1 MKSIFFQLIDI
12 KISERPNISNLLI
25 FTFAD
30 GKQIELLAEKE
41 ITAKHWVSILLNLE
55 VKSLLFQAFENT
67 KQVVAKSSSNNNLLL
82 SEGKPHNEILQNTQS
97 ATRVLEKANFNKQLK
112 LTKVETLQEVKEDLI
127 KDKKEELSIN
137 QTETTSSLIYSQVCE
152 ETTEHTNDNLL
163 TEENTKNILEIF
175 DSLKESVEASILSL
189 SSGSSNNNKNNN
201 KEKLEQNSN
210 SNDTN
215 QRNTNEEISENDQN
229 SSSNNTPSED
239 NNSKK
244 PPYVKLPTFFDPPP
258 PIQYEA
264 TLEIQIK
271 KKKRKPPK
279 IIRKLVPAS
288 NDLERRSQ
296 LLLQGDYPCEKIDF
310 SAASAHRKIRNIKQT
325 FDKSVDSLKYTE
337 DTVEK
342 AKAKN
347 FKNILTPAAV
357 LPIKS
362 RAFDYQYIIEDPKTG
377 LCLSTSE
384 IENFYSPEELEV
396 LIREIEK
403 MEQETKFS
411 SKITTRR
418 IKSEYFLYK
427 KSIVQRTVEYKN
439 IFSQLQ

>member
-1 MKSIFFQLIDI
+1 M
-12 KISERPNISNLLI
+12 LLL
-25 FTFAD
+25 TFAD

-41 ITAKHWVSILLNLE
+41 ITANHWISILLNLE
-55 VKSLLFQAFENT
+55 DKTLSLQTFDKTNTDTSKDKSNKNLSQYEGKQDNKIIPNIQVTSVLEEVNVNKQFEPEKVDTTREIKRDLVKNIKEEPILIEEETNDTLVYSKPGQETKENT
-67 KQVVAKSSSNNNLLL
+67 NKNL
-82 SEGKPHNEILQNTQS
+82 S
-97 ATRVLEKANFNKQLK
+97 
-112 LTKVETLQEVKEDLI
+112 
-127 KDKKEELSIN
+127 
-137 QTETTSSLIYSQVCE
+137 
-152 ETTEHTNDNLL
+152 
-163 TEENTKNILEIF
+163 TEENTKNFLQIF
-175 DSLKESVEASILSL
+175 DNLKETVEASILTL
-189 SSGSSNNNKNNN
+189 SSGNSNKETNDNKENFEQNRSSN
-201 KEKLEQNSN
+201 E
-210 SNDTN
+210 TN
-215 QRNTNEEISENDQN
+215 QQNTNEELSENDQN
-229 SSSNNTPSED
+229 TASNNTPFDD
-239 NNSKK
+239 NNNPKK

-258 PIQYEA
+258 PIQYVA

-310 SAASAHRKIRNIKQT
+310 SAASAHRKIRNIKHT
-325 FDKSVDSLKYTE
+325 FDKSDDNLKFTE

-362 RAFDYQYIIEDPKTG
+362 RAFEYQYIIEDPKTG

-384 IENFYSPEELEV
+384 IENFYSPEELQL
-396 LIREIEK
+396 LISEIEK

-418 IKSEYFLYK
+418 IKSEFCFLEK
-427 KSIVQRTVEYKN
+427 
-439 IFSQLQ
+439 